1 MKYPVS
7 ADGASTSASPV
18 PITQELH
25 KEERAEEELK
35 LAGDLASAQ
44 VGVVKRFSIDVPGRD
59 KECNVLVTHG

>member
-1 MKYPVS
+1 MKCPVF
-7 ADGASTSASPV
+7 ADGASTSTSPV
-18 PITQELH
+18 PIAQELH
-25 KEERAEEELK
+25 KEGHGKEEVK